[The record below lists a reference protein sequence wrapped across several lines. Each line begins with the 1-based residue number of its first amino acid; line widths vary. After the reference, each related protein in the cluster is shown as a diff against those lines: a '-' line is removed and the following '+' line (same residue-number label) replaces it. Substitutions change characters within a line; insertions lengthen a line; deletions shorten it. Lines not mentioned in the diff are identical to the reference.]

1 MLSFLNEIIPQIGL
15 SAAETVILYS
25 LFKAFLHRSR
35 FSGWVYGTGLF
46 AYFVFQLIT
55 YLNDCPLFSTA
66 YYYFGFTVLLAV
78 IFFSDTFAVKM
89 ITSYLFVVLNY
100 SCKLVSA
107 TVMSKLYHIPLPQV
121 PFELVLIPQSQIL
134 ACLLFLIFIGLIIAF
149 RNLRLHKKD
158 TLYSIITYTMPT
170 GILLLIMQQF
180 TDSARRQIEFVYL
193 DAAGILFFTALAMF
207 YLIDK
212 TVVID
217 ETKNKN
223 AIIAQLLEMQ
233 QNYYKSIEVSQ
244 KEIASIRHD
253 IKKHMHS
260 VVYMLE
266 HEEYTSAKDYIEK
279 LYTTANQ
286 LSSPIYSGN
295 NMVDIILNQNVNR
308 ARELGIKI
316 DMNVMVPADLSI
328 EDTDICIILGN
339 LLDNAMEACMRMDK
353 EYARYITLQIQQK
366 KAYLYICISNSYNG
380 EVKFVNNIYESV
392 KVGERFC
399 GIGIS
404 NVKKV
409 VEKYQGEINLSHSD
423 SEFTVKAMLL
433 SQFKNS
439 YAPKRERLRLH

>member
-1 MLSFLNEIIPQIGL
+1 
-15 SAAETVILYS
+15 
-25 LFKAFLHRSR
+25 
-35 FSGWVYGTGLF
+35 
-46 AYFVFQLIT
+46 
-55 YLNDCPLFSTA
+55 
-66 YYYFGFTVLLAV
+66 
-78 IFFSDTFAVKM
+78 
-89 ITSYLFVVLNY
+89 
-100 SCKLVSA
+100 
-107 TVMSKLYHIPLPQV
+107 
-121 PFELVLIPQSQIL
+121 
-134 ACLLFLIFIGLIIAF
+134 
-149 RNLRLHKKD
+149 
-158 TLYSIITYTMPT
+158 MPT

-366 KAYLYICISNSYNG
+366 KAYLYICSSNSYNG